1 MKDVEGKKP
10 ESLKDC
16 WRWIR
21 GLLHDFANMKK
32 LMNEQTRVIKKI
44 ELYFAVTQNYTSS
57 NATSNATSNQSPFSM
72 TNANVVDGYMSNGF
86 NT

>member
-32 LMNEQTRVIKKI
+32 LMIEQQRIIKKI
-44 ELYFAVTQNYTSS
+44 ELYFTVTQNYASS
-57 NATSNATSNQSPFSM
+57 NITSNLTSNQSPFSM
-72 TNANVVDGYMSNGF
+72 TKVDAEGY
-86 NT
+86 